1 MKKRAKIIV
10 LTTILAFSILCI
22 NIVSYASGNI
32 SKIEKE
38 WLDFQKVLGNQLV
51 KDGII
56 SKEEAEFK
64 YNQIRDKA
72 KESEEDFIYEYFSR
86 AKQPALGNKK
96 SFNLPELVWAKIS
109 NQSLKKVR
117 KQCEDTGK
125 SVWQLAESEGRLKE
139 LNNAII
145 TELDKMLNKMVKK
158 GIINS
163 SQKEEALNK
172 IIKQLESGNYPKIKE
187 MLPN

>member
-1 MKKRAKIIV
+1 MKKRAKFIV
-10 LTTILAFSILCI
+10 LTSILAFSILCM
-22 NIVSYASGNI
+22 NLVSYASGNI

-38 WLDFQKVLGNQLV
+38 WLDFQKVLGDQLV

-72 KESEEDFIYEYFSR
+72 KESKDDFIYEYFSR
-86 AKQPALGNKK
+86 AKQPAIGNKK
-96 SFNLPELVWAKIS
+96 YDLPALVWAKIS
-109 NQSLKKVR
+109 NQSLKKVL

-125 SVWQLAESEGRLKE
+125 NVWQLAENEGRLNE
-139 LNNAII
+139 LNDAII
-145 TELDKMLNKMVKK
+145 TELDKMLSKMVKK
-158 GIINS
+158 GIIKA

-172 IIKQLESGNYPKIKE
+172 IRKELESGNYPKIKE
-187 MLPN
+187 ILPN